1 MKTKTFIEAE
11 IMLLE
16 EDIRMQK
23 KELENIEEIL
33 EEAIEERDSFELDE
47 SEYEDVYIE
56 MLDEQ
61 GDIYIGNI
69 SFSPSD
75 ILSKLDPI
83 AYSIGL
89 TDFVDSMDVT
99 ESEGYK
105 DLQERVEEAE
115 IEKELLEASIEEN
128 EDNLKELKEELEELE
143 ELENEE

>member
-16 EDIRMQK
+16 EDIRKQK
-23 KELENIEEIL
+23 EELESIEEIL

-99 ESEGYK
+99 ESEGYRE
-105 DLQERVEEAE
+105 LQEKVEEVESEKEE
-115 IEKELLEASIEEN
+115 IESSIEKN
-128 EDNLKELKEELEELE
+128 EEKLEELKEELEEM
-143 ELENEE
+143 ENEEN

>member
-33 EEAIEERDSFELDE
+33 EEAIEERDRFELDE

-115 IEKELLEASIEEN
+115 IEKELIEASIEEN
-128 EDNLKELKEELEELE
+128 EGILEELKEELEELE

>member
-16 EDIRMQK
+16 EDIRKQK

-33 EEAIEERDSFELDE
+33 EEAIEERDRFELDGW
-47 SEYEDVYIE
+47 EYEDVYIE
-56 MLDEQ
+56 MLDE
-61 GDIYIGNI
+61 GGNIHIGNL

-83 AYSIGL
+83 AYRIGL

-99 ESEGYK
+99 ESEGYRE
-105 DLQERVEEAE
+105 LQEKVEEAE
-115 IEKELLEASIEEN
+115 MEKELIEASIEEN
-128 EDNLKELKEELEELE
+128 EDILEELKEELKEM
-143 ELENEE
+143 ENEEN

>member
-33 EEAIEERDSFELDE
+33 EEAIEERDRFELDE

-83 AYSIGL
+83 AYRVGL
-89 TDFVDSMDVT
+89 SDFVDSMDVT
-99 ESEGYK
+99 ESPEYIELEEK
-105 DLQERVEEAE
+105 VEALEEEKEALETAIEKMQDE
-115 IEKELLEASIEEN
+115 IE
-128 EDNLKELKEELEELE
+128 ELKEELEELE
-143 ELENEE
+143 NEE

>member
-143 ELENEE
+143 NEE